1 MPVPVQPRPVPQTN
15 ARGGIS
21 GEGLNTFQNQLQQW
35 KNPHPSSQGATD
47 AARQAVMGLS
57 QAGPPGQGAHG
68 AVGGDPIAGEGSYYT
83 VDAQGNTSYSA
94 TPNFLGQKAGLQ
106 RQQSELEA
114 SLRDKSWQSRFG
126 ALSGLVNKQGGGA
139 AMPREQIQ
147 PQTITRE
154 VMDPDSGEQA
164 ANQAALARA
173 KDTAGQIGRSAMN
186 SLSDVMGA
194 RGMGVSSGLGLNEAG
209 GIIGEGARQVG
220 DVNREQQIQA
230 LAHNRARA
238 SEQYQGNLTQRGQD
252 LSQSMGQYQGQIQQ
266 RGQDIEQQRQRQA
279 SLWGLLNSGLSF

>member
-1 MPVPVQPRPVPQTN
+1 MPVPLQPPKPTMQGPATPESY
-15 ARGGIS
+15 ARYQ
-21 GEGLNTFQNQLQQW
+21 EELQKW
-35 KNPHPSSQGATD
+35 KNPAPGSRGATD
-47 AARQAVMGLS
+47 EARNAVMGLT
-57 QAGPPGQGAHG
+57 QATPSPFQGHPATG
-68 AVGGDPIAGEGSYYT
+68 GGDPIAGEGSHYT
-83 VDAQGNTSYSA
+83 VDAQGNTSYTA

-126 ALSGLVNKQGGGA
+126 SITGLMNSQGGGTT
-139 AMPREQIQ
+139 MPREQLQ
-147 PQTITRE
+147 PQTISRE

-164 ANQAALARA
+164 ANAAALGRA

-194 RGMGVSSGLGLNEAG
+194 RGMGISSGLGLNEAG

-220 DVNREQQIQA
+220 EVNREQQIQA

-238 SEQYQGNLTQRGQD
+238 SEQYQGNLAQRGQD
-252 LSQSMGQYQGQIQQ
+252 IGQSMGQYQGQIQQ

-279 SLWGLLNSGLSF
+279 ALFGLLGSIGY